1 MAQHTGLKIQTIDA
15 ARQICMFWATPMKR
29 DILRPVILSK

>member
-15 ARQICMFWATPMKR
+15 ARQICMLWATPMKR
-29 DILRPVILSK
+29 DKLHPVRLSK